1 MFNAGGSLLDNWRSG
16 PVKDTKLEPGHGR
29 GVLKHFYPQNF
40 YILQILCLAVNDKNI
55 VTGSGD
61 HGLRVYDL

>member
-29 GVLKHFYPQNF
+29 GVLKHFYP
-40 YILQILCLAVNDKNI
+40 
-55 VTGSGD
+55 
-61 HGLRVYDL
+61 